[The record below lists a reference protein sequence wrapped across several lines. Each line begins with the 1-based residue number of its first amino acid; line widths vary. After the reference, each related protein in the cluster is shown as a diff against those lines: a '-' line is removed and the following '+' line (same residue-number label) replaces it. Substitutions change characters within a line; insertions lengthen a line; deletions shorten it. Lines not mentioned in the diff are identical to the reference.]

1 MPLSTPQL
9 AAEAAPAHAFAA
21 FSFVD
26 RIDEFEPSRRARGR
40 FLVPAALAAFPACLV
55 AEAVGQLAA
64 WVAMDAVDFRGR
76 PVAALAGETRFV
88 APVAPGSM
96 LELAAD
102 IESCDDDAVSY
113 AGWAAVDGRR
123 VIELHDC
130 FGPLLPTAEFDA
142 PEALR
147 DRLALLRGEGAP
159 PARFRGI
166 DALVATPA
174 GGERGQS
181 RRATLAVPASAPFFA
196 DHFPRRPVFPA
207 TLLLD
212 AGIRLAL
219 ELASELPAWPA
230 GTPLRLV
237 SMTRVK
243 VRSFTP
249 PGQRLDL
256 TVSLQ
261 ESARDRASIALA
273 VSADEKSVATAR
285 VEIRAGAEENR

>member
-174 GGERGQS
+174 GGSADSRGAQRLPCPHRPRSSPTIS
-181 RRATLAVPASAPFFA
+181 RAGRCSPRRCCSMPASGWRSNL
-196 DHFPRRPVFPA
+196 RRNC
-207 TLLLD
+207 
-212 AGIRLAL
+212 
-219 ELASELPAWPA
+219 
-230 GTPLRLV
+230 
-237 SMTRVK
+237 
-243 VRSFTP
+243 P
-249 PGQRLDL
+249 PGQREHRCA
-256 TVSLQ
+256 S
-261 ESARDRASIALA
+261 SA
-273 VSADEKSVATAR
+273 
-285 VEIRAGAEENR
+285 